1 MRLPARDII
10 VACLPDAHF
19 LSLEDENASEARIMV
34 ATGVRFKLFSK

>member
-19 LSLEDENASEARIMV
+19 LSLEDWERECNPDYGRHWGALQA
-34 ATGVRFKLFSK
+34 L